1 MYVYLWIYILM
12 YVFISSTLSASSAIE
27 LVQSKGLPCL
37 ILAKFTKHAPQQ
49 LAAATSFDLENF
61 VLFVFVRFLARFGA
75 SYLDKPM
82 YVCVSNICM
91 LYMYVVY
98 FNM

>member
-1 MYVYLWIYILM
+1 MYVYGFT
-12 YVFISSTLSASSAIE
+12 YVFISSTLSASSAIK
-27 LVQSKGLPCL
+27 LAQSKGLPCL
-37 ILAKFTKHAPQQ
+37 ILAKVTKHAPQK

-75 SYLDKPM
+75 DILSSQT
-82 YVCVSNICM
+82 YVCVCKQYFM

>member
-1 MYVYLWIYILM
+1 M

-27 LVQSKGLPCL
+27 LAQSKGLPCL
-37 ILAKFTKHAPQQ
+37 ILAKFTKHAPQK

-75 SYLDKPM
+75 DILSSQT
-82 YVCVSNICM
+82 YVCVCKQYFM